1 MTKNK
6 KVIDKSS
13 SGDEKTQ
20 RSEQHQQRRSSRKLS
35 EYGRQLQEKQ
45 KIKEAYGVRETQL
58 RRFFDNATKQKG
70 ATGETLLSILE
81 RRLDNVLYRLKLTVT
96 RRQARQIIVHGHV
109 RVNGKHVYSPSYL
122 VSIDDVITLAP
133 NVVNKTAFVEQV
145 VDKRLN
151 IGIKVPD
158 WLELDKTQRTG
169 RVLRIPVRAD
179 VQMPIEE
186 SLVVEFYSK

>member
-6 KVIDKSS
+6 KVIDKNS
-13 SGDEKTQ
+13 SGDDKTQ

-45 KIKEAYGVRETQL
+45 KVKEAYGVREKQF

-109 RVNGKHVYSPSYL
+109 YVNGKHVYSPSYL
-122 VSIDDVITLAP
+122 VSVDDVITLAP
-133 NVVNKTAFVEQV
+133 NVVKKTGFLEQV

-158 WLELDKTQRTG
+158 WLELDKAQRAG

-186 SLVVEFYSK
+186 SLVVELYSK